1 MKVLLCV
8 SGSIAAYKSADVVSQ
23 LVKAGNEVQVLLT
36 ESARQFVTPLVL
48 ETLSRNPVQSALW
61 GEGISG
67 TEHIRLARWPDVVVF
82 APATAH
88 LLAKLSLGLADDLVT
103 TVALATRAPWLI
115 APAMNTVMWEQ
126 AVVQSHC
133 EALRSRGA
141 SFIEPQADG
150 VLACGEEGAGKLATP
165 ETIVARI
172 LEFGGSKQDAEP
184 SEKLSAIQAPAAT
197 QPLTDWTGQT
207 LLITAGPTTSRID
220 AVRYLTNPSTGKM
233 GAALAE
239 QALLRGARVVHVL
252 GVDKGVVRPI
262 APRGTEHR
270 LTLIEVDTAEA
281 MLDAALTHLPRA
293 TGVAATAAVLDYR
306 FEKPGKASKEK
317 RARDPIT
324 VTLVPSVDVLSSLK
338 NAARADQWFLGFA
351 AETDDVENYG
361 LGKLKSKGLD
371 FLFANAVAKA
381 GESIETGFGTST
393 NAGTLFRRNGEPTRF
408 SLTLKAELAGKIL
421 DQIVDEIGDPTRE
434 GA

>member
-23 LVKAGNEVQVLLT
+23 LVKAGHEVQVLLT
-36 ESARQFVTPLVL
+36 ESAKQFVTPLVL
-48 ETLSRNPVQSALW
+48 ETLSRKPVQHALW

-88 LLAKLSLGLADDLVT
+88 LLAKLALGLADDLVT
-103 TVALATRAPWLI
+103 TVALATQAPWLI

-126 AVVQSHC
+126 AIVQSHC
-133 EALRSRGA
+133 AALKTRGA
-141 SFIEPQADG
+141 TFIDPQAEG

-165 ETIVARI
+165 ETIVAKI
-172 LEFGGSKQDAEP
+172 LEYGRATLEGISSAGASP
-184 SEKLSAIQAPAAT
+184 HLPARAIQ
-197 QPLTDWTGQT
+197 QLTDWTGQS

-252 GVDKGVVRPI
+252 GVDKGVVRPV
-262 APRGTEHR
+262 APLGSEHR
-270 LTLIEVDTAEA
+270 LTLIEVDTAES
-281 MLDAALTHLPRA
+281 MLDAALTHLPHA

-306 FEKPGKASKEK
+306 FEKPANASKEK

-324 VTLVPSVDVLSSLK
+324 VTLVPSVDVLSGLK
-338 NAARADQWFLGFA
+338 NAARPDQWFLGFA

-361 LGKLKSKGLD
+361 LGKLKNKGLD

-381 GESIETGFGTST
+381 GETIATGFGTST
-393 NAGTLFRRNGEPTRF
+393 NAGTLFCRDGEPTRF
-408 SLTLKAELAGKIL
+408 SLTSKADLAGKIL
-421 DQIVDEIGDPTRE
+421 DQVLDPIR
-434 GA
+434 GGLNA

>member
-23 LVKAGNEVQVLLT
+23 LVKAGHEVQVLLT
-36 ESARQFVTPLVL
+36 ESAKQFVTPLVL

-67 TEHIRLARWPDVVVF
+67 TEHIRLARWPDVMVF

-88 LLAKLSLGLADDLVT
+88 LLAKLTLGLADDLVT

-133 EALRSRGA
+133 ATLKARGA
-141 SFIEPQADG
+141 TFIEPQAEG

-165 ETIVARI
+165 ETIVAKI
-172 LEFGGSKQDAEP
+172 LEFGRAKPEGFSSAGTGSHLNAR
-184 SEKLSAIQAPAAT
+184 AIR
-197 QPLTDWTGQT
+197 PLTDWTGQT

-252 GVDKGVVRPI
+252 GVDKGVVRPV
-262 APRGTEHR
+262 APTGTEHR

-281 MLDAALTHLPRA
+281 MLDAALSHLSEA

-306 FEKPGKASKEK
+306 FEKPANASKEK

-324 VTLVPSVDVLSSLK
+324 VTLVPSVDVLSGLK
-338 NAARADQWFLGFA
+338 NAARPDQWFLGFA
-351 AETDDVENYG
+351 AETDDIENYG

-381 GESIETGFGTST
+381 GETIETGFGTST
-393 NAGTLFRRNGEPTRF
+393 NAGTLFRRDGEATRF
-408 SLTLKAELAGKIL
+408 SLTSKADLAGKIL
-421 DQIVDEIGDPTRE
+421 DQIRG
-434 GA
+434 GLNA

>member
-23 LVKAGNEVQVLLT
+23 LVKAGHEVQVLLT
-36 ESARQFVTPLVL
+36 ESAKQFVTPLVL
-48 ETLSRNPVQSALW
+48 ETLSRKPVQHALW

-88 LLAKLSLGLADDLVT
+88 LLAKLALGLADDLVT
-103 TVALATRAPWLI
+103 TVALATQAPWLV

-126 AVVQSHC
+126 AIVQSHC
-133 EALRSRGA
+133 DALKSRGVT
-141 SFIEPQADG
+141 FIDPQAEG

-172 LEFGGSKQDAEP
+172 LEFGRAT
-184 SEKLSAIQAPAAT
+184 SEGISSAGASPYFNHRTTRPA
-197 QPLTDWTGQT
+197 TDWTGQT

-252 GVDKGVVRPI
+252 GVDKGVVRPV
-262 APRGTEHR
+262 APTGTEQR

-281 MLDAALTHLPRA
+281 MLDAALTHLPHA

-306 FEKPGKASKEK
+306 FEKTANSSKEK
-317 RARDPIT
+317 RARDPICWW
-324 VTLVPSVDVLSSLK
+324 V
-338 NAARADQWFLGFA
+338 
-351 AETDDVENYG
+351 
-361 LGKLKSKGLD
+361 
-371 FLFANAVAKA
+371 
-381 GESIETGFGTST
+381 
-393 NAGTLFRRNGEPTRF
+393 
-408 SLTLKAELAGKIL
+408 
-421 DQIVDEIGDPTRE
+421 
-434 GA
+434 